1 MKTVNILR
9 KNSDLRAKSSEK
21 LASGIRIN
29 RAGDDAA
36 GLAISEKM
44 RSQIM
49 GLDTAIRN
57 ASDGISLIQTA
68 EGAMGTMHNILHR
81 IRELSVQAANGTLT
95 SQDRELIAVEM
106 SQLGDE
112 IDKEI
117 KSTEFNAK
125 KLLIGANAPITF
137 QVGANSAQTVD
148 LLIDKTNLPHSM
160 LIFGTAYQ
168 FGSVHVD
175 LSTQGNADVV
185 LSNIDPLIN
194 SLSTERS
201 KLGAMQ
207 NRLEHTINNLS
218 TASENTSAAESRIRD
233 ADMAK
238 VMVEFTKAQILTSAG
253 TSLLAQ
259 TNQSSGN
266 VLSLLK

>member
-49 GLDTAIRN
+49 GLDTSIRN

-125 KLLIGANAPITF
+125 KLLVGANAPITF

-185 LSNIDPLIN
+185 LSNIDPLID

-238 VMVEFTKAQILTSAG
+238 VMMEFTKAQILTSAG